1 MIIVIVIGLIQNYLQ
16 KVIYICS
23 TEDNR
28 LHRLNEFHQWIS
40 QWAKAKENNKSKFLS
55 SKLHF
60 DLESMC
66 LSFQSMV
73 HYKSH

>member
-1 MIIVIVIGLIQNYLQ
+1 MTIVIVIVIVLIQNYLR

-28 LHRLNEFHQWIS
+28 LHRLNEFHQWI
-40 QWAKAKENNKSKFLS
+40 
-55 SKLHF
+55 
-60 DLESMC
+60 